1 MNPESPILEESDE
14 SRRVH
19 RYTNF
24 VTIGLILGCNALL
37 LLGLWVSG
45 VDLESALGKPE
56 LYDPANGDCV
66 GVQWTKVAGA
76 EGLVKVC
83 QEWIDFSDISGQ
95 THSLAS
101 DRALAMDADGNLY
114 FSGQST
120 ENYRLIALMI
130 FAIVVMACGMWI
142 KRQLIAK
149 YQIRLQSLDHRS
161 P

>member
-1 MNPESPILEESDE
+1 MSTDRPFLEESDV
-14 SRRVH
+14 SRRVQ
-19 RYTNF
+19 RFTNF
-24 VTIGLILGCNALL
+24 VTIGLILGCNAVL

-45 VDLESALGKPE
+45 VDLEGALAKPE
-56 LYDPANGDCV
+56 LFDPANGHCV

-83 QEWIDFSDISGQ
+83 KEWIDFSDISGH

-101 DRALAMDADGNLY
+101 GRSLAMGADGNLY
-114 FSGQST
+114 FPGQSV

-130 FAIVVMACGMWI
+130 FAIVVMASGMWI

-149 YQIRLQSLDHRS
+149 YQVRLQSLDHRS
-161 P
+161 T

>member
-1 MNPESPILEESDE
+1 MSTERPFFEEPEGI
-14 SRRVH
+14 RRVQ
-19 RYTNF
+19 RFTRF
-24 VTIGLILGCNALL
+24 VTVGLILGCNALL

-45 VDLESALGKPE
+45 VDLEGALGKPE
-56 LYDPANGDCV
+56 LFDPANGHCV

-83 QEWIDFSDISGQ
+83 KEWIDFSDITGQ

-101 DRALAMDADGNLY
+101 DRALAMGADGNLY
-114 FSGQST
+114 FPGQSV

-130 FAIVVMACGMWI
+130 FAIVVMACGMWV

-149 YQIRLQSLDHRS
+149 YQLRLQSIDHRS
-161 P
+161 T